1 MLRHAAIV
9 LLVAFQLGDAV
20 AQATSELYRLDIKE
34 TGGKKGRKL
43 EMSFK
48 EVERQAESSVV
59 DITHVSGSGADSAVA
74 ILKGMCGLARARGQ
88 KYFQYSAEAPGSDRY
103 LVSFPKTVAPS
114 DVNPTEVRN
123 KVISLAD
130 CELVNL

>member
-1 MLRHAAIV
+1 MIRHAAIA
-9 LLVAFQLGDAV
+9 LLVALQLGDAL
-20 AQATSELYRLDIKE
+20 AQATNELYRLEIKE
-34 TGGKKGRKL
+34 AGKKGQKL
-43 EMSFK
+43 EMSFR
-48 EVERQAESSVV
+48 EVERQEDSSVV
-59 DITHVSGSGADSAVA
+59 DITHISGNGADSTVA
-74 ILKGMCGLARARGQ
+74 ILKGMCGLARVRGQ

-130 CELVNL
+130 CALVNL